1 MTPNDA
7 ERETLLRTIESRGR
21 LGKRFDDLK
30 RLGTSGG
37 DGYFSLIVTARD
49 NQTSQRVALKF
60 FHPSHLRDQYRWHC
74 FLREPLVLQMFTG
87 KPDILQCLAPRDEFT
102 VPFTHMGMS
111 LNIPFTY
118 YAVELASHDVN
129 AVILA
134 DKWTA
139 MQKLEAFRLMCRAVQ
154 RIHARHVAHRD
165 LKPSNFLVMA
175 DGGLRLSDFGTAR
188 DLSDPNG
195 ALLPG
200 YQAPPGD
207 LGYAAPEIMAALHD
221 VTPSFALIA
230 DIYSL
235 GAILFE
241 LFARTPLVL
250 HLFDRA
256 TLADLNRT
264 MTMVDRKARIQTYEA
279 FVASM
284 ANARPLPSLAQFGAA
299 VPSCALP
306 LVDRLYKSMAEV
318 DYRSR
323 LSNFDK
329 IFSLISTSIWVIQH
343 ENTYRRLAAFRAR
356 IREAREQKR
365 ADLRS
370 IDIASH

>member
-1 MTPNDA
+1 
-7 ERETLLRTIESRGR
+7 
-21 LGKRFDDLK
+21 
-30 RLGTSGG
+30 
-37 DGYFSLIVTARD
+37 
-49 NQTSQRVALKF
+49 
-60 FHPSHLRDQYRWHC
+60 
-74 FLREPLVLQMFTG
+74 
-87 KPDILQCLAPRDEFT
+87 
-102 VPFTHMGMS
+102 
-111 LNIPFTY
+111 
-118 YAVELASHDVN
+118 
-129 AVILA
+129 
-134 DKWTA
+134 
-139 MQKLEAFRLMCRAVQ
+139 
-154 RIHARHVAHRD
+154 
-165 LKPSNFLVMA
+165 
-175 DGGLRLSDFGTAR
+175 
-188 DLSDPNG
+188 
-195 ALLPG
+195 
-200 YQAPPGD
+200 
-207 LGYAAPEIMAALHD
+207 MAALHD

-279 FVASM
+279 FVANM

-306 LVDRLYKSMAEV
+306 LVDRLYKSMAAV

-356 IREAREQKR
+356 IREARERKR
-365 ADLRS
+365 ADLQS